1 MTEAQRALLSKARS
15 SREEVVLLIEN
26 GYLETAVARAYYG
39 MFYLAQAL
47 LLEKDI
53 TPSSHKHM
61 IVAFGREF
69 SKEEVAFRVRERQ
82 GQRGELGSP
91 ICDGVESL
99 NAFLIA
105 LSLVPQMLTAD
116 GVGFAIYGTAS
127 LIGHAVEGV

>member
-53 TPSSHKHM
+53 TPSSHKHT

-69 SKEEVAFRVRERQ
+69 SKEEVLPRRLHAYLSQ
-82 GQRGELGSP
+82 GQVDRIDADYDALLRFTEDEARQKLEQLEEFLDLARAYLEKP
-91 ICDGVESL
+91 DG
-99 NAFLIA
+99 
-105 LSLVPQMLTAD
+105 
-116 GVGFAIYGTAS
+116 
-127 LIGHAVEGV
+127 